1 MRKYL
6 MIMMILVASTL
17 LLMACGGE
25 NDESEAS
32 NTESTS
38 DQTDA
43 DDSDIE
49 SESESDNENQEASA
63 NLPEEI
69 ILDADAD
76 PVELEDQMGLEIGE
90 TGYVITQS
98 EDLPLAVT
106 LNSVER
112 TQDLGAETKDGDEFY
127 LVGNFTFE
135 NLGDSAV
142 EVEKPD
148 AAYGSDESV
157 ILDDEL
163 TQGDLLGVGT
173 WYLDEQNNIDSDNPT
188 NSISL
193 EPSGEENHK
202 IAISMR
208 NGADEYIIF
217 FGLYTSNNRDYQNKA
232 AWTFQS
238 DQVDEG

>member
-1 MRKYL
+1 MKKYL

-38 DQTDA
+38 DQTAA
-43 DDSDIE
+43 DDSDI
-49 SESESDNENQEASA
+49 ESESDNENQEASA
-63 NLPEEI
+63 NFPEEVI
-69 ILDADAD
+69 HDADAD

-135 NLGDSAV
+135 NLGDSSV
-142 EVEKPD
+142 EVKKPD
-148 AAYGSDESV
+148 AASGSDESV

-173 WYLDEQNNIDSDNPT
+173 WYLDEKNNIDSDNPT

-193 EPSGEENHK
+193 EPGGEENHK

-208 NGADEYIIF
+208 DGADEYIIF